1 MTELASD
8 IAVTY
13 GSTKKVTLTHSR
25 PQILSRFKLW
35 MHEKAAARLEELG
48 VDLVLGSRVDLSS
61 VSEDRKSL
69 QLLDGQELKAD
80 LIVSV
85 TDNQRYGMC
94 S

>member
-1 MTELASD
+1 
-8 IAVTY
+8 
-13 GSTKKVTLTHSR
+13 
-25 PQILSRFKLW
+25 